1 MRDTHDRRVVVISQL
16 PPPVHGSTIMTQHF
30 LDAMRAIGARAR
42 LVDRRFS
49 RSADEVGRA
58 SGGKAL
64 AVPSLVSRL
73 LAQVRRRPAV
83 AVLFI
88 TNRPGSFLV
97 DALLVRLLK
106 RRDVP
111 LVLYVHTVGFAGL
124 AARGGAWKRLVRSTL
139 DSGDRVVVLGDRL
152 VHDVAP
158 FVPAERIRVVPNTA
172 GDVPAPTAPV
182 DARADSSVS
191 VLFLSNLLPE
201 KGVDDFV
208 AVAASLVERAPA
220 VDWRF
225 RIAGAGS
232 PERIGEISRRVERAG
247 IADRTELLGAVDVD
261 DKWRVLRDA
270 SVLVFPSRYPYEAQ
284 PLTIV
289 EALSV
294 GTPVVAYDIGGIGD
308 LVDEHVGALVP
319 AGDRPAMVDALLA
332 LEQDGTL
339 AGRQRE
345 SVLEHAVRSYSAA
358 AYASAW
364 RGVFDELS
372 PPVAAEQRSVDD
384 GFAGDLASFVRLVR
398 EDWRAN
404 PRDVKPRTVLLG
416 FRFAQLAMGSRDR
429 LRLRAVLPVVL
440 YRAWTE
446 WGYGLE
452 LRPKTRIGGG
462 LTIYHGFALVVND
475 HTVIGR
481 GVILR
486 NGVTIGNRETGG
498 ASPRIGDGVQIGA
511 GAILLGPITIGD
523 GARVGAGAVVLH
535 DVPAG
540 AVVVGN
546 PARIVSEAHVPDGT
560 GR

>member
-1 MRDTHDRRVVVISQL
+1 MRDTHARRVVVISQL
-16 PPPVHGSTIMTQHF
+16 PPPVHGSTIMTRHF
-30 LDAMRAIGARAR
+30 LDAMRAIGTSAR

-73 LAQVRRRPAV
+73 LAATRRRPA
-83 AVLFI
+83 AAILFI

-97 DALLVRLLK
+97 DSLLVRLLK
-106 RRDVP
+106 GRGVP

-139 DSGDRVVVLGDRL
+139 DAGDRVVVLGDRL
-152 VHDVAP
+152 VHDVAA
-158 FVPAERIRVVPNTA
+158 FVPPARIRVVPNTA
-172 GDVPAPTAPV
+172 GQVPAAQATTLAQGG
-182 DARADSSVS
+182 SSAC

-201 KGVDDFV
+201 KGVDDFIG
-208 AVAASLVERAPA
+208 VAASLVERAPS

-232 PERIGEISRRVERAG
+232 PERIGEISRHLDRAG

-261 DKWRVLRDA
+261 DKWRVLREA

-289 EALSV
+289 ESLSV

-308 LVDEHVGALVP
+308 LVGEHVGALVP

-339 AGRQRE
+339 GGRRRE
-345 SVLEHAVRSYSAA
+345 SVLEHAARSHSAA
-358 AYASAW
+358 AYAGAW
-364 RGVFDELS
+364 RGVLDEVS
-372 PPVAAEQRSVDD
+372 APIASQSESVDD
-384 GFAGDLASFVRLVR
+384 GFAGDFASFVRLVR

-404 PRDVKPRTVLLG
+404 PRDFKPRTVLLG

-429 LRLRAVLPVVL
+429 LRLRAVLPVAL

-481 GVILR
+481 GVVLR
-486 NGVTIGNRETGG
+486 NGVTIGNRESDGG
-498 ASPRIGDGVQIGA
+498 SPRIGNDVQIGA

-540 AVVVGN
+540 AAVVGN
-546 PARIVSEAHVPDGT
+546 PARIVSEAPVPDGT